1 MHLKLPSSNFTAC
14 LASPWN
20 GLYLVKPAMLN
31 IAELKLAGR
40 AASAVQVTVGASVPN
55 SLPSVGPG
63 ANPDK
68 DTVAKVAAPRR
79 SLPGYAADKA
89 SPTVNASD
97 IVGPSHCLLW
107 RCVLFWI
114 FKRGFDVPSAV
125 SAGSAAALP
134 AALPVVSAAGRF
146 KLEGMVTT
154 QPLRK
159 RSPTQLEI
167 RLRKCLRRDMMT
179 AKKLCRAP
187 PTENLAGKIFYSLS
201 F

>member
-1 MHLKLPSSNFTAC
+1 
-14 LASPWN
+14 
-20 GLYLVKPAMLN
+20 MLN
-31 IAELKLAGR
+31 IAELKMAGR

-68 DTVAKVAAPRR
+68 DTVAQVAARRR
-79 SLPGYAADKA
+79 SLPGYAVDKA

-97 IVGPSHCLLW
+97 MVGPSHGLLW
-107 RCVLFWI
+107 RYVFFWI
-114 FKRGFDVPSAV
+114 FKRGFDLPSAA

-146 KLEGMVTT
+146 KLEGMATT
-154 QPLRK
+154 LRK
-159 RSPTQLEI
+159 RSPTQLGI

-179 AKKLCRAP
+179 AKKTL
-187 PTENLAGKIFYSLS
+187 
-201 F
+201 